1 MTLKYT
7 LREDDYLDSQLFISS
22 KSKTTKKNRKKN
34 YLIVTFSL
42 LIIGFLMLIRENN
55 FFAYYLLFLGILAL
69 FLYPKYQAWFYKRHY
84 RNHVKSNMQN
94 LFNESNVIEFN
105 DNFIETSDR
114 TGLAKINITEV
125 DQITEINEYFY
136 IRTKS
141 NQYLI
146 VPKDRVD
153 HESTRFFL
161 TTLANKLNI
170 EFVSEL
176 NWKWH

>member
-7 LREDDYLDSQLFISS
+7 LREDDYLNSQLFISS
-22 KSKTTKKNRKKN
+22 KSKITKKNRKKN

-84 RNHVKSNMQN
+84 RNHVKNNMQN
-94 LFNESNVIEFN
+94 WFNESNVIEFN
-105 DNFIETSDR
+105 DNFIETSDK
-114 TGLAKINITEV
+114 TGLVKINITEV

-153 HESTRFFL
+153 DESTRFFL

-176 NWKWH
+176 NWKWR